1 MKYLGINKLI
11 VSNAS
16 GGVNPEY
23 RVGDIVMIK
32 DTHQFCPEHPLRG
45 TNDERFGPRFVNIGE
60 PYSRKMIAKAKE
72 LSVDLNIEVKDGYL
86 PWVTRSYFE
95 TLAEYNM
102 VKFLVQTA

>member
-32 DTHQFCPEHPLRG
+32 DHINFAG
-45 TNDERFGPRFVNIGE
+45 TSFTRNKWWAFWTSICKYEWAV
-60 PYSRKMIAKAKE
+60 KMIAKAKE

-86 PWVTRSYFE
+86 P
-95 TLAEYNM
+95 
-102 VKFLVQTA
+102 